1 MRCGG
6 GKGECHPAM
15 DAKLDPSPSASMQVI
30 DDVLAPKDKKIEYP
44 KEIILLQDQRAAEW
58 SFYPRGGNLHTYHK
72 GKKCHFNGIFL
83 ANQRCSTEI
92 SLAKCFG
99 SKKYGINLRN
109 GLPQLSPGDKPYF
122 RSEQSSD
129 FYKLGSS
136 MPLVNFS
143 RKPYTKKVDT
153 FIPLE
158 PLPKERHLPF
168 SVREKRKQKLNE
180 IMEVEKLDSWNPA
193 VPILTWLFPPLPIQK
208 RVDHSFVHQKSGM
221 VGELGN
227 EPSRIS
233 QLGKLQVSS
242 VTFPNLL

>member
-1 MRCGG
+1 
-6 GKGECHPAM
+6 M

-208 RVDHSFVHQKSGM
+208 RVV
-221 VGELGN
+221 V
-227 EPSRIS
+227 I
-233 QLGKLQVSS
+233 
-242 VTFPNLL
+242 